1 MGVNKTGAIFKSL
14 IFDGVD
20 SRDYGVY
27 ITGTAV
33 YNAPERD
40 VTMIEIPGRNGAFAK
55 DNGRF
60 QNIEVTYHAGM
71 FGDTGT
77 DFADGISAFRNELC
91 SRVGYCRLTDEYNP
105 DEYRMAVY
113 KSGLNV
119 DAASLEAG
127 EFDIVFECKPQRF
140 LTSGETATAY
150 ASGATVTNPTL
161 FDASPLLQVWGY
173 GDIDINGELISI
185 FNSVIGDVTLTQAV
199 RTGYATMAPGDPA
212 YYDFEINPDVI
223 ATGDEITFI
232 DTGAFNPFN
241 AENTMF
247 FCELPQ
253 IAGRKYKTT
262 PALSHTES
270 GQLFTEGVVSVG
282 YMQNAGPS
290 DTYAS
295 YVRPYF
301 LLTSPIIFVKGT
313 PERKDSQSVWT
324 IPYTVN
330 GTSST
335 ATVTFNCYVDYDGTG
350 AFEMGVDVT
359 TNSPGFLDGSR
370 TRFYCSE
377 ITAYSNVSTLG
388 APLYFDLDIGEA
400 YKEEGGEIV
409 SVNNAV
415 SFPAELPTLKSGANT
430 ITYDNTITQLK
441 IVPRWWKV

>member
-71 FGDTGT
+71 FGDTET

-173 GDIDINGELISI
+173 GDINLNNETVIVSNVPIGRVILANAEQTGGE
-185 FNSVIGDVTLTQAV
+185 
-199 RTGYATMAPGDPA
+199 RTYYTGNPYTFTIDPA
-212 YYDFEINPDVI
+212 ALDTGDDIYGTYMDGNRHIGRGLTYTIYALTEPGYGPLTGTVARISEHAFDFEYGTADTFTIVNNNQQYEILRLLDVQTI
-223 ATGDEITFI
+223 TGVLKYRIEVAYDGDRTITVTPYY
-232 DTGAFNPFN
+232 TG
-241 AENTMF
+241 
-247 FCELPQ
+247 
-253 IAGRKYKTT
+253 TT
-262 PALSHTES
+262 
-270 GQLFTEGVVSVG
+270 FTEGIQPQGILFGLGHDTIYGDSTVS
-282 YMQNAGPS
+282 S
-290 DTYAS
+290 
-295 YVRPYF
+295 
-301 LLTSPIIFVKGT
+301 LGT
-313 PERKDSQSVWT
+313 PLF
-324 IPYTVN
+324 I
-330 GTSST
+330 
-335 ATVTFNCYVDYDGTG
+335 
-350 AFEMGVDVT
+350 
-359 TNSPGFLDGSR
+359 
-370 TRFYCSE
+370 
-377 ITAYSNVSTLG
+377 
-388 APLYFDLDIGEA
+388 DLDIGEA
-400 YKEEGGEIV
+400 YKEENGEIISSNTGV
-409 SVNNAV
+409 SL
-415 SFPAELPTLKSGANT
+415 PAELPTLKAGSNT
-430 ITYDNTITQLK
+430 ITFDNTVTQLK
-441 IVPRWWKV
+441 IVPHWWGV

>member
-71 FGDTGT
+71 FGDTET

-173 GDIDINGELISI
+173 GDINLNNET
-185 FNSVIGDVTLTQAV
+185 VIVSNVPIGRVILANAEQTDGG
-199 RTGYATMAPGDPA
+199 RTYYTGNQYTFTIDPA
-212 YYDFEINPDVI
+212 ALDTGDDIYGMYMDGNRYIGKGLTYTIYALTEPGYGPLTGTVARISEHAFDFEYGTADTFTIVNNNQQYEILRLLDVQTI
-223 ATGDEITFI
+223 TGVLKYRIEVAYDGDRTITVTPYY
-232 DTGAFNPFN
+232 TG
-241 AENTMF
+241 
-247 FCELPQ
+247 
-253 IAGRKYKTT
+253 TT
-262 PALSHTES
+262 
-270 GQLFTEGVVSVG
+270 FTEGIQPQGILFGLGHDTVYGDSTVS
-282 YMQNAGPS
+282 S
-290 DTYAS
+290 
-295 YVRPYF
+295 
-301 LLTSPIIFVKGT
+301 LGT
-313 PERKDSQSVWT
+313 PLF
-324 IPYTVN
+324 I
-330 GTSST
+330 
-335 ATVTFNCYVDYDGTG
+335 
-350 AFEMGVDVT
+350 
-359 TNSPGFLDGSR
+359 
-370 TRFYCSE
+370 
-377 ITAYSNVSTLG
+377 
-388 APLYFDLDIGEA
+388 DLDIGEA
-400 YKEEGGEIV
+400 YKEENGEIISSNAGV
-409 SVNNAV
+409 SL
-415 SFPAELPTLKSGANT
+415 PAELPTLKAGSNT
-430 ITYDNTITQLK
+430 ITFDNTVTQLK
-441 IVPRWWKV
+441 IVPHWWGV

>member
-1 MGVNKTGAIFKSL
+1 MAITPINNRYPGF
-14 IFDGVD
+14 IFDGEN

-27 ITGTAV
+27 ITDVEVFG
-33 YNAPERD
+33 APKRK
-40 VTMIEIPGRNGAFAK
+40 VQMISIPGRNGDYALDEGSFE
-55 DNGRF
+55 
-60 QNIEVTYHAGM
+60 NITVKYECALGA
-71 FGDTGT
+71 DSES
-77 DFADGISAFRNELC
+77 DFNDGISDFRNWLA
-91 SRVGYCRLTDEYNP
+91 SKVGYKTLSDEINTG
-105 DEYRMAVY
+105 EFRKAVFLDGMEVPTLNK
-113 KSGLNV
+113 KSGT
-119 DAASLEAG
+119 
-127 EFDIVFECKPQRF
+127 FDVVFDCKPQRF
-140 LTSGETATAY
+140 LDSGETPVTLT
-150 ASGATVTNPTL
+150 SGDTITNPTL

-173 GDIDINGELISI
+173 GNIDINGELISI
-185 FNSVIGDVTLTQAV
+185 FNSVIGDVTLAQAV
-199 RTGYATMAPGDPA
+199 RTGYAAMAPGDPA

-232 DTGAFNPFN
+232 DTGAFSPSN

-282 YMQNAGPS
+282 YLQNAGPS

-330 GTSST
+330 GTAST
-335 ATVTFNCYVDYDGTG
+335 ATVTFNCYVDYDGAG

-359 TNSPGFLDGSR
+359 TNRQGFLDGSR

-377 ITAYSNVSTLG
+377 ISAYSNVSTLG

-415 SFPAELPTLKSGANT
+415 SFPAELPTLKAGSNT
-430 ITYDNTITQLK
+430 ITFDNTVTQLK